1 MKNRRKDMSSCVV
14 IFDMLTKAL
23 CKVSGQFWGFLSLLV
38 VSCKEILITQ
48 IHSKKELRLQEIE
61 ANKEIQLQKIKS
73 NKLKKD
79 SISEQGNDKLLKE
92 GKAKKSVFNRFL
104 SFIKES
110 AYVKIACGTI
120 MIIFLAYVMISK
132 HSYPITTAS
141 SGDIIGTEL
150 VGVAPSIGQ
159 RNFRRC
165 ITEDGMSV
173 EIMVEDIKEEQC
185 EDSEFIKDVNLY
197 DLVIAKHIV
206 YSTVKST

>member
-79 SISEQGNDKLLKE
+79 SISEQGKDKLLKE

-110 AYVKIACGTI
+110 AYVKTACGTI
-120 MIIFLAYVMISK
+120 MIIFLAYVMISE
-132 HSYPITTAS
+132 HSYPITNAS
-141 SGDIIGTEL
+141 SDDIIGTEL
-150 VGVAPSIGQ
+150 VGIAPSIDQ
-159 RNFRRC
+159 RNFRKC
-165 ITEDGMSV
+165 TTEDGKSV

-185 EDSEFIKDVNLY
+185 EPSEFIKDVNLY

-206 YSTVKST
+206 FSDVIPT